1 MVPLITGG
9 SCPEGSF
16 PDAMTS
22 AVLTLPILPL
32 LAFVGFET
40 VNKQSV
46 TINARRR
53 PRVSMIKLLSRL
65 PWAALYAF
73 SAFLYFLAYYIVRH
87 RDHVIREQLDKVFP
101 ALNSAERKT
110 IHKQFLKNFC
120 DVSIELLKSV
130 SMSKEDMSRRMRVI
144 NVALAR
150 QYLDAGQSIMFMTSH
165 LGNWEWL
172 LHGVTLQLG
181 YPVDAAYKPLHDA
194 WAERLMLEL
203 RSRFGARLVPAK
215 ELLADFFRRRGVVRA
230 VGMNADQAPVST
242 DQRYWTQF
250 LGQDTAFYVG
260 AEQIARAT
268 RLPIL
273 YAHVRRVRR
282 SFYEVEFLPLWD
294 GREAIA
300 PNQVTERYARAC
312 EVDVLKSPA
321 DWLWSY
327 RRWRLKKPLY
337 GGGT

>member
-1 MVPLITGG
+1 
-9 SCPEGSF
+9 
-16 PDAMTS
+16 
-22 AVLTLPILPL
+22 
-32 LAFVGFET
+32 
-40 VNKQSV
+40 
-46 TINARRR
+46 
-53 PRVSMIKLLSRL
+53 
-65 PWAALYAF
+65 
-73 SAFLYFLAYYIVRH
+73 
-87 RDHVIREQLDKVFP
+87 
-101 ALNSAERKT
+101 
-110 IHKQFLKNFC
+110 
-120 DVSIELLKSV
+120 
-130 SMSKEDMSRRMRVI
+130 
-144 NVALAR
+144 LAR

-172 LHGVTLQLG
+172 LHGVTLQIG

-194 WAERLMLEL
+194 WAERLMLKL

-242 DQRYWTQF
+242 DQRYWTKF

-260 AEQIARAT
+260 AEQIARAM

-282 SFYEVEFLPLWD
+282 SCYEVEFLPLWD
-294 GREAIA
+294 GREALDA
-300 PNQVTERYARAC
+300 NQVTERYARAC
-312 EVDVLKSPA
+312 EAAVLKSPA

-337 GGGT
+337 GADA